1 MDIKGL
7 LVTFF
12 ILAVIGVIAGVAWVI
27 IKDHRKNETQGGAGI
42 KLADRLF
49 DKKEKE

>member
-12 ILAVIGVIAGVAWVI
+12 LLAIVGVIAGVAWVI
-27 IKDHRKNETQGGAGI
+27 IKDHSKGDGGGSGV
-42 KLADRLF
+42 KLSDMLF
-49 DKKEKE
+49 KKKDKH